1 MLLQLNDADAS
12 ELPKLR
18 AALQVI
24 VDDRNSTLLNQ
35 LLHPE
40 AQIEATDAAASN
52 AAASHK
58 PPGLVNIGNTCYL
71 NSLLQVMPP

>member
-1 MLLQLNDADAS
+1 MLPQLNDADAS

-18 AALQVI
+18 AALQTI
-24 VDDRNSTLLNQ
+24 VNHRNSALLNQ

-40 AQIEATDAAASN
+40 AQIEATDATALSAAASN
-52 AAASHK
+52 K

-71 NSLLQVMPP
+71 NSLLQVMPS